1 MGRFQECRSAWEGG
15 AAVRERTELGRSEF
29 FQRES
34 ADVLRAMDLQV
45 RRDSKARSG
54 GDADHSSNGPG
65 ELRLGCGAQFVGNGA
80 VLSETG
86 WDAEAAG
93 GVVDSTGRGETN
105 CGASG
110 NGSGQD
116 VSACANEG
124 LQAAGTAGPAEG
136 SRGESVEAVHL
147 EKCFGRAG
155 GHRPRARQRG
165 GSLHR
170 AL

>member
-1 MGRFQECRSAWEGG
+1 MGRLQECRSAWEGG

-45 RRDSKARSG
+45 RRDGTARSG
-54 GDADHSSNGPG
+54 GDPDHSSSGPG
-65 ELRLGCGAQFVGNGA
+65 ELRLGCGAQFMGNGA
-80 VLSETG
+80 LLLETRRN
-86 WDAEAAG
+86 AEAPG
-93 GVVDSTGRGETN
+93 GVLDSIGRGETN

-136 SRGESVEAVHL
+136 SR
-147 EKCFGRAG
+147 
-155 GHRPRARQRG
+155 
-165 GSLHR
+165 
-170 AL
+170 